1 MWEASTEPLI
11 GHQNKTVMKALNEVS
26 KRSNEIKE
34 VGKCLAT
41 FFFIAIA
48 LILIA
53 NALPDKYLR
62 FVVLLM
68 VGWLTWTFT
77 EYALHRFWM
86 HNIFKTKGN
95 KFFDIHM
102 EHHKHPREIKIK
114 KTHRTVTF
122 AGAIVLIV
130 ISIYLNNYFTVFTGF
145 YFGFLLYSLL
155 HVVLH
160 KPWSRYIMP
169 NLQRAHIHHHGKYPD
184 KGFSFSMILWDWMF
198 DTLPPK
204 DAKITKKM
212 LEFYFKEEDHD
223 HLHGKRYLI

>member
-1 MWEASTEPLI
+1 
-11 GHQNKTVMKALNEVS
+11 MKAMNEVS
-26 KRSNEIKE
+26 KRSTEIKE
-34 VGKCLAT
+34 VGRCIAT
-41 FFFIAIA
+41 FFIIAIT

-53 NALPDKYLR
+53 NGLPDKNLR
-62 FVVLLM
+62 FAVLLI

-95 KFFDIHM
+95 KLFDIHM
-102 EHHKHPREIKIK
+102 EHHKHPRELKINGV
-114 KTHRTVTF
+114 HRLITF
-122 AGAIVLIV
+122 SGALVLIP
-130 ISIYLNNYFTVFTGF
+130 IALYLNNYFTVFTGF
-145 YFGFLLYSLL
+145 YIGFLLYSLL

-198 DTLPPK
+198 GTLPPK
-204 DAKITKKM
+204 NAKITDKM

-223 HLHGKRYLI
+223 HLHGKRFLI